1 MWGDKMAK
9 GFLLDENNDIVTR
22 DGKFVMI
29 NDNKLTGQTLRTILG
44 TAKGEWFRNANEGI
58 DQAFMI
64 GKGVTEDMQRTQ
76 IEEACLQVD
85 GNLHVSEFHSETD
98 KKTRVA
104 TITFTA
110 TDANDNEITVETQ
123 YE

>member
-1 MWGDKMAK
+1 MAK

-22 DGKFVMI
+22 DGKFVVI
-29 NDNKLTGQTLRTILG
+29 KDNELTGQTLRTTLG
-44 TAKGEWFRNANEGI
+44 TVKGEWFRNADEGI

-85 GNLHVSEFHSETD
+85 ENLYVSEFHSETD
-98 KKTRVA
+98 KKTRTA

-110 TDANDNEITVETQ
+110 KDRNDNEITVETQ